1 MNLLDWFLYDNGLHH
16 ERVKNNIRLAR
27 EERNILPNP
36 YTREEILVLSQE
48 YQLTTNGHQFLV
60 FGSEIGDQERIFI
73 FASDLG
79 LQFFYECDHWY
90 ADRTF
95 KICPEVFC
103 QVYTAHGQQR
113 RRMFPCV
120 F

>member
-16 ERVKNNIRLAR
+16 ERVKNNIHLAR

-60 FGSEIGDQERIFI
+60 FGSEIEDQERIFI

-79 LQFFYECDHWY
+79 LQFFYECDH
-90 ADRTF
+90 
-95 KICPEVFC
+95 
-103 QVYTAHGQQR
+103 
-113 RRMFPCV
+113 
-120 F
+120 